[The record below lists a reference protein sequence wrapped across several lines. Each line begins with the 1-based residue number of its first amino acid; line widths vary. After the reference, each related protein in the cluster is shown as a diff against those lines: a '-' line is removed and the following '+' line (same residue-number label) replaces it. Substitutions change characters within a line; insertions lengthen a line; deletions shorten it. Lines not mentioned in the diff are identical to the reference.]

1 MESSAPA
8 ASSPATVAPFISQMT
23 TDYIMTPFCFPP
35 SRGALSVFVFKTV
48 ALTIDLSHCHARFMA
63 QERVL
68 ALQALPKALL
78 FIAVWVWQGEL
89 SPMTCTL
96 GM

>member
-23 TDYIMTPFCFPP
+23 TDCIMTPFCFPP
-35 SRGALSVFVFKTV
+35 SRGALSVFVFQTG

-68 ALQALPKALL
+68 ALQALPTKTCFLL
-78 FIAVWVWQGEL
+78 LCGFGRVSSLQ
-89 SPMTCTL
+89 
-96 GM
+96 